1 LSEAVLLF
9 WAKFCHLATQKKK
22 GGYEPCKGFIWGKKW
37 HEVTIFGG
45 KKKLNSLD
53 LNHSS

>member
-53 LNHSS
+53 LDNSS